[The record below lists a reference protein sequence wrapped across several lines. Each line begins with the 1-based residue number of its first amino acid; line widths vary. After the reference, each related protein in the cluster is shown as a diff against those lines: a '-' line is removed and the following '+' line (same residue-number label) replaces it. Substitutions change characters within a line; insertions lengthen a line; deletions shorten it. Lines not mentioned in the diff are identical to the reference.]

1 VNAPVLHPAPARTQ
15 VPTELAPARVQVL
28 SELELVDL
36 VRLGSSCVFFYNFIF
51 CGGDASRMWCAAAQ
65 QLCPASAPA
74 AAPATCQGTGRVPAC
89 GGPSTACPQRQCL
102 VWRCS
107 GRTFRAPCA
116 KGARA
121 GGRKARC
128 TQELGQGTVALHTGT
143 AAGACAGARYWAG
156 VLRAGQELDRVWWWA
171 DGSAALRSSA
181 PQARARA
188 AVVLAEGAGARLRCG
203 AGRPFAPAG
212 TGCQPTSCGAPLR
225 CYKHRLGSLSGAAG
239 RATLREYACRAAAG
253 AFGGKQRRGGRS
265 GAIQRALGSEAGR
278 SAGRIRQPRCIPLP
292 PCPRKRQAA
301 AVHHGFV
308 LA

>member
-1 VNAPVLHPAPARTQ
+1 LAVNAPVLHPAPARTQ

-51 CGGDASRMWCAAAQ
+51 RGGDASRMWCAAAQ

-171 DGSAALRSSA
+171 EGGAALWGSAA
-181 PQARARA
+181 QARARA
-188 AVVLAEGAGARLRCG
+188 ASVARRAAARACTDWLPARQLRGAV
-203 AGRPFAPAG
+203 APPR
-212 TGCQPTSCGAPLR
+212 TLPW
-225 CYKHRLGSLSGAAG
+225 SLSGAVG
-239 RATLREYACRAAAG
+239 RGALPERMCRAAAG
-253 AFGGKQRRGGRS
+253 ASGGERRRGGR
-265 GAIQRALGSEAGR
+265 GGPVRRAVGNEAGR
-278 SAGRIRQPRCIPLP
+278 GAGR
-292 PCPRKRQAA
+292 A
-301 AVHHGFV
+301 
-308 LA
+308 